1 MEGVKATQ
9 ALIDE
14 YNAISEQIGSADPAE
29 IERLVE
35 RQVAPRVSTAS
46 QRVLHSYSTGDGAA
60 RRAGRERPC
69 LAVQQEMVC
78 AMPRPTAVWCVRSP
92 TSS

>member
-46 QRVLHSYSTGDGAA
+46 QRLLTIGGAA
-60 RRAGRERPC
+60 RRADGNR
-69 LAVQQEMVC
+69 LALPLDGVRH
-78 AMPRPTAVWCVRSP
+78 ASAGNAVLFVRSP
-92 TSS
+92 TSSCA